1 MAIMEISV
9 VPLGLGTPSVGDF
22 VAQVAAYLQAE
33 GIPHEL
39 TDMGTV
45 IHGHAARLLKIA
57 QVLHE
62 LPFERDIDR
71 VVTHIT
77 IDDRR
82 DKDVH
87 LGDKVKSVKAR
98 LT

>member
-9 VPLGLGTPSVGDF
+9 VPLGLGKPSVGDF
-22 VAQVAAYLQAE
+22 IAQVVEYLQSE

-45 IHGHAARLLKIA
+45 IHGHAARLLKVA

-62 LPFERDIDR
+62 LPFDRGVER
-71 VVTHIT
+71 VLTHIT

>member
-9 VPLGLGTPSVGDF
+9 VPLGLGSPSVGDY
-22 VAQVAAYLQAE
+22 VADILKFLQAE
-33 GIPHEL
+33 GIPHTL

-45 IHGHAARLLKIA
+45 VEGEPEQLFEWAR
-57 QVLHE
+57 QLHE
-62 LPFERDIDR
+62 LPFKKGVWR
-71 VVTHIT
+71 VVTHIS

-82 DKDVH
+82 DKVVH
-87 LGDKVKSVKAR
+87 LQDKIKAITKR

>member
-9 VPLGLGTPSVGDF
+9 VPLGLGHPSVGDYIAL
-22 VAQVAAYLQAE
+22 VVEYLKNE
-33 GIPHEL
+33 GIPHEI

-45 IHGHAARLLKIA
+45 VHGHAARLLKVA
-57 QVLHE
+57 QALHE
-62 LPFERDIDR
+62 LPFEHGAMR

-98 LT
+98 LK